1 MLIREYMLMNLY
13 VAKHPWDVEAMQAE
27 LLIHITVS
35 LSSSMSGDTGQPS
48 LKVNAT
54 IGSDLEVHVLPRTYQ
69 L

>member
-1 MLIREYMLMNLY
+1 
-13 VAKHPWDVEAMQAE
+13 MQAE